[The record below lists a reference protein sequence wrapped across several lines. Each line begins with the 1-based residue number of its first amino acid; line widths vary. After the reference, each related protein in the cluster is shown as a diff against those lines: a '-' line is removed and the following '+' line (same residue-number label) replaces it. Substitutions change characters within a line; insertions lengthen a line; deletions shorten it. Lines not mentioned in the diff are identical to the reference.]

1 MITNAPIQAACSS
14 LWNGDTDT
22 VVAGGMN
29 VLTNSDAFAGLSHG
43 HFLSKTPNAC
53 KTWDCEADGYCRAD
67 GIGSIVMKRL
77 EDAEADNDNILGVIL
92 AAATNHSAEAISITH
107 PHAGAQ
113 SYLYNTVMSRAGVD
127 PLDVSFVEMH
137 GTGTQA
143 GDLVEIKSITDVFA
157 PTTKRRSSKQPLYI
171 GAVKSNVGHGEAVAG
186 VTALLKILLMFQ
198 KSAIPPHVGIKNS
211 INPGFPKDLDKRNL
225 HIPFEKQHWPHV
237 AGKKRVAIVNN
248 FSAAGGNTTLAIEE
262 APIRET
268 YEIDP
273 RSTHVI
279 AVSAKSKVSMKGNLE
294 RLITYLDTNPDVSLE
309 NLSYSTT
316 ARRYHHN
323 HRVAIPTSDTAQL
336 TKQLASYLE
345 SVDSHKPIPTTGPP
359 SIAFAFTG
367 QGSSHKSMDLE
378 LFHDS
383 PYFQSQILHLD
394 SLAQGQGFP
403 SFIPAIDGN
412 YQKDHAHTPVVT
424 QLALVC
430 TEIALAKYWG
440 SLGVK
445 PNVVIGH
452 SLGEYA
458 ALHVA
463 GVLSAN
469 DTIFLVGQ
477 RARLLQKKCQSGSYK
492 MMAVRGTPA
501 EIEKSAGDRSY
512 EVACINGPKET
523 VLSGTREQIDAV
535 SEPLQSEGY
544 RCLSLDVPFAF
555 HSEQTNPILD
565 DFEEIAKRGVLFQ
578 APNLPV
584 ISPLLGKVI
593 FDNKTVN
600 ANYVRR
606 ATREPVNFLSGLD
619 IAQKFSTID
628 EKTVW
633 VEIGPHPVC
642 MGFVKATLPSVNVA
656 VPSLRR
662 DEDCWMTMTQ
672 SLSALH
678 CAGVEIDWIEFHR
691 PFERGLRLLDLP
703 TYSWND
709 KNYWIMY
716 NGDWALTKGNSYYN
730 GEKGV
735 MAAPVPKS
743 SLRTS
748 TVQQIIEENFQG
760 SMGKVVMQSD
770 LMQPDFLAA
779 ANGHNMN
786 GCGVVTSVS
795 QLDSVD
801 SKRTVADDN
810 SYFIFSLF
818 MQTSHTPSASIFTES
833 SSQMPE
839 RSR

>member
-1 MITNAPIQAACSS
+1 MACTS
-14 LWNGDTDT
+14 LWSGDTDT

-29 VLTNSDAFAGLSHG
+29 ILTNSDAFAGLSNG

-53 KTWDCEADGYCRAD
+53 KTWDSEADGYCRAD

-77 EDAEADNDNILGVIL
+77 DDAEADNDNILGVIL
-92 AAATNHSAEAISITH
+92 ATATNHSAEAISITH

-113 SYLYNTVMSRAGVD
+113 SYLYRQVMSRAGVD
-127 PLDVSFVEMH
+127 PLDVNFVEMH
-137 GTGTQA
+137 GTGTRA
-143 GDLVEIKSITDVFA
+143 GDSVEIQSISDVFA
-157 PTTKRRSSKQPLYI
+157 PITKRRSPKQPLYI

-186 VTALLKILLMFQ
+186 VTALLKVLLMFQ

-225 HIPFEKQHWPHV
+225 RIPYEKQQWPHLP
-237 AGKKRVAIVNN
+237 GKKRVAVVNN

-262 APIRET
+262 APIKET
-268 YEIDP
+268 YETAS

-294 RLITYLDTNPDVSLE
+294 RFIAYLDANPDVSLQ

-323 HRVAIPTSDTAQL
+323 YRVAVSASSTAQL
-336 TKQLASYLE
+336 RKQLAPCLE

-359 SIAFAFTG
+359 PIAFAFTG
-367 QGSSHKSMDLE
+367 QGSSHKSMNLE

-383 PYFQSQILHLD
+383 PYFQSQVLHLD

-403 SFIPAIDGN
+403 SFIQAIDGS
-412 YQKDHAHTPVVT
+412 YPQDRAHTPVVT

-463 GVLSAN
+463 GVLSAS
-469 DTIFLVGQ
+469 DTIYLVGQ
-477 RARLLQKKCQSGSYK
+477 RARLLEKKCQIGSHK
-492 MMAVRGTPA
+492 MLAVRGSLA
-501 EIEKSAGDRSY
+501 DIKKSAGGRSY
-512 EVACINGPKET
+512 EIACINGRDDT
-523 VLSGTREQIDAV
+523 VISGTRQQIDAI
-535 SEPLQSEGY
+535 SGPLQSDGF
-544 RCLSLDVPFAF
+544 RCLSLDVAFAF
-555 HSEQTNPILD
+555 HSEQTDPILD
-565 DFEEIAKRGVLFQ
+565 EFEDIAKSGVLFQ

-584 ISPLLGKVI
+584 ISPLLSKVI

-606 ATREPVNFLSGLD
+606 ATREPVNFLSGLE
-619 IAQKFSTID
+619 IAQVFSTID

-662 DEDCWMTMTQ
+662 GEDNWMTIAK

-678 CAGVEIDWIEFHR
+678 CAGVEIEWSEFHR

-703 TYSWND
+703 TYFWND
-709 KNYWIMY
+709 KTYWLMY
-716 NGDWALTKGNSYYN
+716 NGDWALTKGNTYYDA
-730 GEKGV
+730 EKEVTAARV
-735 MAAPVPKS
+735 MPLPRS

-760 SMGKVVMQSD
+760 STGKVVMQAD
-770 LMQPDFLAA
+770 LMQPEFLAA
-779 ANGHNMN
+779 ANGHSMN

-795 QLDSVD
+795 QSHSVD
-801 SKRTVADDN
+801 LVNIVADDGA
-810 SYFIFSLF
+810 YFVYSLF
-818 MQTSHTPSASIFTES
+818 MQTLHTPLDIIFTES
-833 SSQMPE
+833 SS
-839 RSR
+839 RISKSLG